1 VNHRTLPGVET
12 GVTVE
17 FKGVTY
23 TARVVTEYDEAYGSY
38 PLIVET
44 EPEPD
49 LDNAEWY
56 DLGRQMCEEYTAEVN
71 NDRD

>member
-1 VNHRTLPGVET
+1 MNYRTLPGVET

-17 FKGVTY
+17 YKGVTY
-23 TARVVTEYDEAYGSY
+23 HARVVTEYDEAYGGTY

-49 LDNAEWY
+49 LDNNEWY
-56 DLGRQMCEEYTAEVN
+56 ELDRQ
-71 NDRD
+71 